1 MSSTPLAPS
10 ASPLTKEVAP
20 KATSPT
26 ANSLVANDALV
37 ASIIEKMS
45 RRTIAAHAAD
55 VLADFRFQAPYQLV
69 GKDPDDLGEIVR
81 KTLITPRGTLAGP
94 WATLLSFSSPLI
106 AGGRSAEVAAVFLIR
121 WCVTSIVQKH
131 AEKVVAAKSVKAK
144 PAPTT

>member
-1 MSSTPLAPS
+1 M
-10 ASPLTKEVAP
+10 
-20 KATSPT
+20 
-26 ANSLVANDALV
+26 ANDVLV

-81 KTLITPRGTLAGP
+81 KTLITPRGGTLAGP

-144 PAPTT
+144 PSPTT

>member
-10 ASPLTKEVAP
+10 VFPTTKEPAKEPTP
-20 KATSPT
+20 KAPSPT
-26 ANSLVANDALV
+26 ANDALV

-45 RRTIAAHAAD
+45 RRTVAAHAAD

-69 GKDPDDLGEIVR
+69 GKDPDDLGETVR

-144 PAPTT
+144 PSPTT